1 MEVLHNDEP
10 QMEATT
16 PVEKTNWK
24 AVVLDFVETIALAL
38 LLFIG
43 INTVSAR
50 VRVEGF
56 SMQPTLQDGEFVLV
70 NRVAYRFGQPER
82 GDIIVFRDP
91 NNINGKDLI
100 KRIIGLP
107 GDTIV
112 IRDGTVSLNGQ
123 LLHEDY
129 IAAPPVYSGQWE
141 VPPGHLFVLGDN
153 RNDSS
158 DSHSWGLLPIENVI
172 GKAVLIYWPP
182 PEWNILKHPEV
193 LASTP

>member
-16 PVEKTNWK
+16 PVERTNWK

-91 NNINGKDLI
+91 NNLNGKDLI

>member
-1 MEVLHNDEP
+1 
-10 QMEATT
+10 MEATT

>member
-1 MEVLHNDEP
+1 LEVLHNDEP
-10 QMEATT
+10 Q
-16 PVEKTNWK
+16 VEETSPLQKSNWK

-38 LLFIG
+38 LLFLA

-91 NNINGKDLI
+91 NSPHGKDLI

-107 GDTIV
+107 GDRIV
-112 IRDGTVSLNGQ
+112 IRDGVVSLNGQ
-123 LLHEDY
+123 PLHEDY
-129 IAAPPVYSGQWE
+129 IAAPPAYSGEWE
-141 VPPGHLFVLGDN
+141 VPAGHLFVLGDN

-158 DSHSWGLLPIENVI
+158 DSHSWGLLPIENIV

>member
-1 MEVLHNDEP
+1 MEVLHPDEP
-10 QMEATT
+10 QVETT

-24 AVVLDFVETIALAL
+24 AILLDFVETIALAI
-38 LLFIG
+38 LLFMG
-43 INTVSAR
+43 INSVSAR

-70 NRVAYRFGQPER
+70 NRVAYRFGEPQR

-91 NNINGKDLI
+91 NNPHGKDLI

-112 IRDGTVSLNGQ
+112 IGDGIVSVNGQ
-123 LLHEDY
+123 MLHEDY

-158 DSHSWGLLPIENVI
+158 DSHSWGLLPIENII

-182 PEWNILKHPEV
+182 PEWNILQHPEV
-193 LASTP
+193 LASQP

>member
-10 QMEATT
+10 QMEAAT

-24 AVVLDFVETIALAL
+24 AVVLDFVETITLAL

-91 NNINGKDLI
+91 NNPHGKDLI

-112 IRDGTVSLNGQ
+112 IHDGTVSLNGQ

-141 VPPGHLFVLGDN
+141 VPAGHLFVLGDN